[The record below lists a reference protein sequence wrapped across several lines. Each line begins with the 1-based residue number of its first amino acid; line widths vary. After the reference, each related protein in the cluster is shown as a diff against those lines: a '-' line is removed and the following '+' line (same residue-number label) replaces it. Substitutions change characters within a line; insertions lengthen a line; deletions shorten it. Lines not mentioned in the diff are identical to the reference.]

1 MPIWTEE
8 KKERITNAAKPQK
21 RERVMNLKQ
30 FLESVGGK
38 ESDIKVFKTHKE
50 SLVACE
56 QDGYAL
62 QYVKDQTEAICKV
75 ACEQNGYALRYVKDQ
90 TEAICKVAC
99 EQNGDALQYVKDQT
113 EAICK
118 VACEQEGYALQ
129 YVKDQT
135 EAICKVACEQ
145 NGDALQFVDVRVFAK
160 LRPDDAKLKD
170 ALETISAYLRK
181 ND

>member
-62 QYVKDQTEAICKV
+62 RYVKDQTEAICKV
-75 ACEQNGYALRYVKDQ
+75 ACEQDGYALQFVKDQ

-118 VACEQEGYALQ
+118 VACEQDGYALQ
-129 YVKDQT
+129 Y
-135 EAICKVACEQ
+135 
-145 NGDALQFVDVRVFAK
+145 VDVRVFAK

-170 ALETISAYLRK
+170 ALETTSAYLRK

>member
-62 QYVKDQTEAICKV
+62 
-75 ACEQNGYALRYVKDQ
+75 RYVKDQ

-99 EQNGDALQYVKDQT
+99 EQD
-113 EAICK
+113 
-118 VACEQEGYALQ
+118 GYALQ
-129 YVKDQT
+129 Y
-135 EAICKVACEQ
+135 
-145 NGDALQFVDVRVFAK
+145 VDVRVFAK

-170 ALETISAYLRK
+170 ALETTSAYLRK